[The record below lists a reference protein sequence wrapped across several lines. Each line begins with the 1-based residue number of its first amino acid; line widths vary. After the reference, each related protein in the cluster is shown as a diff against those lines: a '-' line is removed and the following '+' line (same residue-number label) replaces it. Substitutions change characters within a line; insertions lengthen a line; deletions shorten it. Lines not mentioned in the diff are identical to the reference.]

1 MAIVICDTSSLI
13 KLSITETLSLLPELF
28 RTVVIPGA
36 VYQECPPTLRTQIDS
51 LGFSLETPKA
61 HIFVQFGAG
70 EREALN
76 LALDEPWAGA
86 FVLTD
91 DRKAI
96 NAAART
102 GIKTITVFDFFAA
115 LKLIKRISDTRQL
128 VQKLRN
134 AGEGINEAELKRM
147 LEQTGEQYSEVG

>member
-13 KLSITETLSLLPELF
+13 KLSITDTLCLLPEMF
-28 RTVVIPGA
+28 RTVVIPKA
-36 VYQECPPTLRTQIDS
+36 VYQECPPTLRTEVDN
-51 LGFSLETPKA
+51 LGFSLEIPKTCV
-61 HIFVQFGAG
+61 FVQFGAG

-76 LALDEPWAGA
+76 LALDEPWVGA

-102 GIKTITVFDFFAA
+102 GIKTITAFDFFVA
-115 LKLIKRISDTRQL
+115 LKLTNRIADTCSL

-134 AGEGINEAELKRM
+134 AGEGINETEVKRM
-147 LEQTGEQYSEVG
+147 LEQTGEQ

>member
-13 KLSITETLSLLPELF
+13 KLSITETLSFLPELF
-28 RTVVIPGA
+28 RIVVIPKA
-36 VYQECPPTLRTQIDS
+36 VYQECPPTLRIQIDD
-51 LGFSLETPKA
+51 LGFSLETPRTCV
-61 HIFVQFGAG
+61 FVQFGAG

-102 GIKTITVFDFFAA
+102 GIKTITAFDFFAA
-115 LKLIKRISDTRQL
+115 LKLTNRIADTWSL

-147 LEQTGEQYSEVG
+147 LEQTGEQ

>member
-1 MAIVICDTSSLI
+1 MAVVICDTSSLI
-13 KLSITETLSLLPELF
+13 KLAITETLSLLPKLF
-28 RTVVIPGA
+28 RTVVIPRA
-36 VYQECPPTLRTQIDS
+36 VYQECPPALRTQIDG
-51 LGFSLETPKA
+51 LRVSLEIPKA
-61 HIFVQFGAG
+61 QAFTQFGSG

-76 LALDEPWAGA
+76 LALDEPWVGA

-96 NAAART
+96 NAAARA
-102 GIKTITVFDFFAA
+102 GIKTITAFDFFAA
-115 LKLIKRISDTRQL
+115 LKLTNRIADTRLL

-147 LEQTGEQYSEVG
+147 LDKTGEQQGGAG

>member
-1 MAIVICDTSSLI
+1 MAVVVCDTSSLI
-13 KLSITETLSLLPELF
+13 KLSIAETLQFLPELF
-28 RTVVIPGA
+28 RTVIIPKA
-36 VYQECPPTLRTQIDS
+36 VYQECPLALRARIDS
-51 LGFSLETPKA
+51 FGFLLASPQTRF
-61 HIFVQFGAG
+61 FVQFGAG

-76 LALDEPWAGA
+76 LALDKSWAGA

-102 GIKTITVFDFFAA
+102 GIKTITAFDFFAA
-115 LKLIKRISDTRQL
+115 LKLTHRIANTHPL
-128 VQKLRN
+128 VKKLKD

-147 LEQTGEQYSEVG
+147 LNQTGEQYGEAE